1 MSKAL
6 LNAAQ
11 VAGLIG
17 QRRRAYSP
25 DRTEWMDYVVLRP
38 AYGGR
43 VWVRRHTLPGAGAT
57 YDVFD
62 ERGHRVDR
70 VVLPARTW
78 LVGFGA
84 YCIYV
89 VRLDENDLSHLGRLP
104 L

>member
-43 VWVRRHTLPGAGAT
+43 VWVRYDHNPTSEMTVPISDVLRDEPVDLSQCEAAHELPGEP
-57 YDVFD
+57 VSI
-62 ERGHRVDR
+62 R
-70 VVLPARTW
+70 RTT
-78 LVGFGA
+78 
-84 YCIYV
+84 
-89 VRLDENDLSHLGRLP
+89 R
-104 L
+104 

>member
-43 VWVRRHTLPGAGAT
+43 VWVRYDHKPTYLARALNLNRATLRKRLRSLGLA
-57 YDVFD
+57 
-62 ERGHRVDR
+62 DR
-70 VVLPARTW
+70 EGDDDA
-78 LVGFGA
+78 A
-84 YCIYV
+84 
-89 VRLDENDLSHLGRLP
+89 S
-104 L
+104 